1 MPDVEHFSDSDESFH
16 SFDDDEPTPPPATA
30 AEAQPPST
38 AHPRGRRRSTRNPSP
53 HEENAPTPAEPKVQD
68 PISGPLERFPP
79 EEESVLLAE
88 SNSLKG
94 SGNQQ
99 FGHGNFSE
107 AISTY
112 DRALASLPN
121 YMDYE
126 MAVLR
131 SNIAACHLKL
141 EEWRE
146 GVESCDKGIENLE
159 GLEKLPSMPK
169 RDKKGGEEEGEEDGG
184 EVGEAGQ
191 VEEVDEDLSA
201 RIEKLQLSG
210 RTLDEIR
217 KLQIKLL
224 TRRARARTSL
234 GGWSALQGAEEDYTL
249 LLTPS
254 MSKFLSGTDARQIQD
269 SARKLQ
275 PKLNEAK
282 EREVAEMMG
291 KLKGLGNS
299 MLKPFGLST
308 ENFQFVKDERTGG
321 YSMNFN
327 QNPGRG

>member
-16 SFDDDEPTPPPATA
+16 SFDDDEPSPPPATA
-30 AEAQPPST
+30 AEDQPPSPP
-38 AHPRGRRRSTRNPSP
+38 HPRGRRRSTRNPSP
-53 HEENAPTPAEPKVQD
+53 HEDNEPTPAEPKNPD
-68 PISGPLERFPP
+68 PLSGPLERFPP
-79 EEESVLLAE
+79 EEESSLLAE

-121 YMDYE
+121 YLDYE
-126 MAVLR
+126 IAVLR

-146 GVESCDKGIENLE
+146 GVESCEKGIGNLE
-159 GLEKLPSMPK
+159 RLEKLPWVAK
-169 RDKKGGEEEGEEDGG
+169 KKDGRDEEGGGEGDGG
-184 EVGEAGQ
+184 EVGEEAGQ

-201 RIEKLQLSG
+201 RIEKLHLSG

-217 KLQIKLL
+217 RLQIKLL

-249 LLTPS
+249 LLTPR
-254 MSKFLSGTDARQIQD
+254 MAKFLSATDRRQIQD

-275 PKLNEAK
+275 PRLNEAK

-321 YSMNFN
+321 
-327 QNPGRG
+327 

>member
-16 SFDDDEPTPPPATA
+16 SFDDDEPSPPAATA
-30 AEAQPPST
+30 EEGQPPST
-38 AHPRGRRRSTRNPSP
+38 AHQRGRRRSTRNPTP
-53 HEENAPTPAEPKVQD
+53 HEEDEPTPAEPKTQD
-68 PISGPLERFPP
+68 PLSGPLERFPP
-79 EEESVLLAE
+79 EEESTLLAE

-121 YMDYE
+121 YLDYE
-126 MAVLR
+126 IAVLR

-141 EEWRE
+141 EEWKE
-146 GVESCDKGIENLE
+146 GVESCEKGIENLE
-159 GLEKLPSMPK
+159 RLEKLPLVG
-169 RDKKGGEEEGEEDGG
+169 KKGKREEGEGG
-184 EVGEAGQ
+184 EGGEGAGEAGQ

-201 RIEKLQLSG
+201 RIEKLRLSG
-210 RTLDEIR
+210 QTLDSIR

-224 TRRARARTSL
+224 TRRARARTCL
-234 GGWSALQGAEEDYTL
+234 GGWSSLQGAEEDYTL

-254 MSKFLSGTDARQIQD
+254 MSQFLSATDLRQIQD

-275 PKLNEAK
+275 PRLNEAK
-282 EREVAEMMG
+282 EKEMAEMMG

-327 QNPGRG
+327 QNPGKG

>member
-16 SFDDDEPTPPPATA
+16 SFDDDEPSPPAATA
-30 AEAQPPST
+30 EEGQPPST
-38 AHPRGRRRSTRNPSP
+38 AHQRGRRRSTRNPTP
-53 HEENAPTPAEPKVQD
+53 HEEDEPTPAEPKTQD
-68 PISGPLERFPP
+68 PLSGPLERFPP
-79 EEESVLLAE
+79 EEESTLLAE

-121 YMDYE
+121 YLDYE
-126 MAVLR
+126 IAVLR

-141 EEWRE
+141 EEWKE
-146 GVESCDKGIENLE
+146 GVESCEKGIENLE
-159 GLEKLPSMPK
+159 RLEKLPLVG
-169 RDKKGGEEEGEEDGG
+169 KKGKREEGEGG
-184 EVGEAGQ
+184 EGGEGAGEAGQ

-201 RIEKLQLSG
+201 RIEKLRLSG
-210 RTLDEIR
+210 QTLDSIR

-224 TRRARARTSL
+224 TRRARARTSV
-234 GGWSALQGAEEDYTL
+234 GGWSSLQGAEEDYTL

-254 MSKFLSGTDARQIQD
+254 MSQFLSATDLRQIQD

-275 PKLNEAK
+275 PRLNEAK
-282 EREVAEMMG
+282 EKEMAEMMG

-327 QNPGRG
+327 QNPGKG

>member
-1 MPDVEHFSDSDESFH
+1 MPDTGHFSDSDESFH
-16 SFDDDEPTPPPATA
+16 SFDDDEPSPPPATT
-30 AEAQPPST
+30 EEEQPPSP
-38 AHPRGRRRSTRNPSP
+38 AHQRGRRRSTRNPAP
-53 HEENAPTPAEPKVQD
+53 HEEDEPTPAEPKTQD
-68 PISGPLERFPP
+68 PLSGPLERFPP
-79 EEESVLLAE
+79 EEESTLLAE

-112 DRALASLPN
+112 DKALASLPN
-121 YMDYE
+121 YLDYE
-126 MAVLR
+126 IAVLR

-141 EEWRE
+141 EGWKE
-146 GVESCDKGIENLE
+146 GVESCEKGIESLE
-159 GLEKLPSMPK
+159 RLEKLPSVK
-169 RDKKGGEEEGEEDGG
+169 KDKKEGGEGGEEERE
-184 EVGEAGQ
+184 GEAQ
-191 VEEVDEDLSA
+191 IEEVDENFSA
-201 RIEKLQLSG
+201 RIEKLRLSG
-210 RTLDEIR
+210 QTLDSIR

-224 TRRARARTSL
+224 HRRARARTSL

-249 LLTPS
+249 LLLPS
-254 MSKFLSGTDARQIQD
+254 MSKFLSATDRRQMQK
-269 SARKLQ
+269 SARDLQ
-275 PKLNEAK
+275 PKLNAAK
-282 EREVAEMMG
+282 EKEVAEMMG

-308 ENFQFVKDERTGG
+308 ENFQFVKDEKTGG

>member
-1 MPDVEHFSDSDESFH
+1 MPDVEHFSDSDASFH

-30 AEAQPPST
+30 AEDQPPST
-38 AHPRGRRRSTRNPSP
+38 AHPRGRRRSTRNPAP
-53 HEENAPTPAEPKVQD
+53 DEENEPRPPEPKPQD
-68 PISGPLERFPP
+68 PTSGPLERFPP
-79 EEESVLLAE
+79 EEESSLLAE

-121 YMDYE
+121 YLDYE
-126 MAVLR
+126 IAVLR

-146 GVESCDKGIENLE
+146 GVESCDKGVENLE
-159 GLEKLPSMPK
+159 RLEKLPSIPK
-169 RDKKGGEEEGEEDGG
+169 RDKKEGEQGEGGGEQ
-184 EVGEAGQ
+184 GEAGQ

-210 RTLDEIR
+210 RTLDDIR

-224 TRRARARTSL
+224 TRRARCRTSL

-254 MSKFLSGTDARQIQD
+254 ICKFLSATDRRQIQD

-275 PKLNEAK
+275 PRLNEAK

-327 QNPGRG
+327 QNPGKG

>member
-30 AEAQPPST
+30 EEDQPSST
-38 AHPRGRRRSTRNPSP
+38 PHQRGRRRSTRNPSP
-53 HEENAPTPAEPKVQD
+53 DEENEPTSAEPKTQD

-79 EEESVLLAE
+79 EEESTLLAE

-121 YMDYE
+121 YLDYE
-126 MAVLR
+126 IAVLR

-141 EEWRE
+141 EEWKE
-146 GVESCDKGIENLE
+146 GFESCEKGIESLE
-159 GLEKLPSMPK
+159 RLEKLPSIPK
-169 RDKKGGEEEGEEDGG
+169 KDRKKEEGGDGG
-184 EVGEAGQ
+184 EGAGEEAGQ
-191 VEEVDEDLSA
+191 IEEVDEDLSA
-201 RIEKLQLSG
+201 RIEKLNLSG
-210 RTLDEIR
+210 RSLDDIR

-224 TRRARARTSL
+224 LRRARARTSL
-234 GGWSALQGAEEDYTL
+234 GGWSSLQGAEEDYTL

-254 MSKFLSGTDARQIQD
+254 MSRFLSATDARQIQD

-275 PKLNEAK
+275 PRLNEAK

-327 QNPGRG
+327 QNAGRG

>member
-1 MPDVEHFSDSDESFH
+1 MPDIEHFSDSD
-16 SFDDDEPTPPPATA
+16 D
-30 AEAQPPST
+30 
-38 AHPRGRRRSTRNPSP
+38 
-53 HEENAPTPAEPKVQD
+53 
-68 PISGPLERFPP
+68 
-79 EEESVLLAE
+79 LLAE

-112 DRALASLPN
+112 DKALASLPN
-121 YMDYE
+121 YLDYE
-126 MAVLR
+126 IAVLR

-141 EEWRE
+141 EEWKE
-146 GVESCDKGIENLE
+146 GVESCDEGIENLE
-159 GLEKLPSMPK
+159 RLEKLPSVPK
-169 RDKKGGEEEGEEDGG
+169 KDGRKGEGEGDGG

-191 VEEVDEDLSA
+191 IEEVDEDLSA
-201 RIEKLQLSG
+201 RIEKLDLSG
-210 RTLDEIR
+210 RTLDDIR

-224 TRRARARTSL
+224 HRRARARTSL

-254 MSKFLSGTDARQIQD
+254 MSKFLSATDRRQIQD

-275 PKLNEAK
+275 PRLNEAK
-282 EREVAEMMG
+282 EKEVAEMMG

>member
-16 SFDDDEPTPPPATA
+16 SFDDDEPSPPAATA
-30 AEAQPPST
+30 EEGQPPST
-38 AHPRGRRRSTRNPSP
+38 AHQRGRRRSTRNPTP
-53 HEENAPTPAEPKVQD
+53 HEEDEPTPAEAKTQD
-68 PISGPLERFPP
+68 PLSGPLERCPP
-79 EEESVLLAE
+79 EEESTLLAE

-112 DRALASLPN
+112 DKALASLPN
-121 YMDYE
+121 YLDYE
-126 MAVLR
+126 IAVLR

-141 EEWRE
+141 EEWKE
-146 GVESCDKGIENLE
+146 GVESCEKGIENLE
-159 GLEKLPSMPK
+159 RLEKLPLVG
-169 RDKKGGEEEGEEDGG
+169 KKGKREEGEGG
-184 EVGEAGQ
+184 EGGEGAGEAGQ

-201 RIEKLQLSG
+201 RIEKLRLSG
-210 RTLDEIR
+210 QTLDSIR

-224 TRRARARTSL
+224 TRRARARTSV
-234 GGWSALQGAEEDYTL
+234 GGWSSLQGAEEDYTL

-254 MSKFLSGTDARQIQD
+254 MSQFLSATDLRQIQD

-275 PKLNEAK
+275 PRLNEAK
-282 EREVAEMMG
+282 EKEMAEMMG

-327 QNPGRG
+327 QNPGKG

>member
-16 SFDDDEPTPPPATA
+16 SFDDDEPSPPPATA
-30 AEAQPPST
+30 EEQPSST
-38 AHPRGRRRSTRNPSP
+38 AHQRGRRRSTRNPTP
-53 HEENAPTPAEPKVQD
+53 HEEDEPTPTEPKTQD
-68 PISGPLERFPP
+68 PLSGPLERFPP
-79 EEESVLLAE
+79 EEESTLLAE

-121 YMDYE
+121 YLDYE
-126 MAVLR
+126 IAVLR

-141 EEWRE
+141 EEWKE
-146 GVESCDKGIENLE
+146 GVESCEKGIESLE
-159 GLEKLPSMPK
+159 RLEKLPSVG
-169 RDKKGGEEEGEEDGG
+169 KKGKREEGEEEGGEEGAG
-184 EVGEAGQ
+184 EEAGQ

-201 RIEKLQLSG
+201 RIEKLRLSG
-210 RTLDEIR
+210 QTLDSIR

-234 GGWSALQGAEEDYTL
+234 GGWSSLQGAEEDYTL

-254 MSKFLSGTDARQIQD
+254 MSQFLSATDLRQIQD

-275 PKLNEAK
+275 PRLNEAK
-282 EREVAEMMG
+282 EREMAEMMG

-327 QNPGRG
+327 QNPGKG

>member
-1 MPDVEHFSDSDESFH
+1 MPDIEHFSDSDESFH
-16 SFDDDEPTPPPATA
+16 SFDDDEPSPPPTTA
-30 AEAQPPST
+30 EEDQPPST
-38 AHPRGRRRSTRNPSP
+38 PHPRGRRRSTRNPSP
-53 HEENAPTPAEPKVQD
+53 HEDNEPTPAEPKTTD

-79 EEESVLLAE
+79 EEESSLLAE

-112 DRALASLPN
+112 DKALASLPN
-121 YMDYE
+121 YLDYE
-126 MAVLR
+126 IAVLR

-141 EEWRE
+141 EEWKE
-146 GVESCDKGIENLE
+146 GVESCDEGIENLE
-159 GLEKLPSMPK
+159 RLEKLPSVPK
-169 RDKKGGEEEGEEDGG
+169 KDGRKGEGEGDGG

-191 VEEVDEDLSA
+191 IEEVDEDLSA
-201 RIEKLQLSG
+201 RIEKLDLSG
-210 RTLDEIR
+210 RTLDDIR

-224 TRRARARTSL
+224 HRRARARTSL

-254 MSKFLSGTDARQIQD
+254 MSKFLSATDRRQIQD

-275 PKLNEAK
+275 PRLNEAK
-282 EREVAEMMG
+282 EKEVAEMMG

-327 QNPGRG
+327 QNP